1 MITLRDLHDIY
12 GAWLGSDSTPPI
24 APDGA
29 RGDVRIMGVVNL
41 SRDSTYRESVA
52 VDTEAAERL
61 ARIQHAEGA
70 HLVDFGAESS
80 NARARR
86 VTPQEQIA
94 LLEPAI
100 RSVAAQ
106 IPVSVET
113 YHPQVAA
120 AALAAGAK
128 VVNLT
133 GRSHELEIFD
143 LAAKYDAQVV
153 LCFGGESN
161 VRDDTTAPIAGDPVE
176 LLLEHFGK
184 RIDLARSRGVRE
196 VIVDPGIGFHY
207 DNLATWQERVS
218 FQTNMLIQS
227 FRLHPLGVPV
237 LNVLPHTFDIFG
249 DQFRKAEGF
258 FAVLALLGGSD
269 ILRVHEIS
277 HVRTVIAAMRTLS
290 LDPPGSSGS
299 SVPTAAGRTEG

>member
-12 GAWLGSDSTPPI
+12 GAWLGSDASAPPI
-24 APDGA
+24 VPDGR

-41 SRDSTYRESVA
+41 SPDSTYRESVA
-52 VDTEAAERL
+52 VSAEVAERL
-61 ARIQHAEGA
+61 ARVQHAEGA

-80 NARARR
+80 NANARR
-86 VTPQEQIA
+86 VTPEEQIA
-94 LLEPAI
+94 LLEPVI
-100 RSVAAQ
+100 RSVAREV
-106 IPVSVET
+106 PTSVET

-120 AALAAGAK
+120 VALAAGAK
-128 VVNLT
+128 AINLT
-133 GRSHELEIFD
+133 GRSNELEIFD
-143 LAAKYDAQVV
+143 LVAEHDSQVV

-161 VRDDTTAPIAGDPVE
+161 VRDDATAPTAGDPVE
-176 LLLEHFGK
+176 LMLEHFAK
-184 RIDLARSRGVRE
+184 RIDIAHSRGVRD

-218 FQTNMLIQS
+218 FQANLLIQS
-227 FRLHPLGVPV
+227 FRFHPLGVPV

-277 HVRTVIAAMRTLS
+277 HVRAVIAAMNTLS
-290 LDPPGSSGS
+290 LHNPLGA
-299 SVPTAAGRTEG
+299 VAAARAEN